1 MMDTIMIR
9 KLMPLNCWDSLPAL
23 DSQQLLARNPSNRNR
38 MEHKMVNA
46 QHGIAK

>member
-1 MMDTIMIR
+1 MVHT
-9 KLMPLNCWDSLPAL
+9 PLTLHLFTNFLVRGKGDGKK
-23 DSQQLLARNPSNRNR
+23 NR